1 MKGAGSV
8 SNKQMEEHV
17 AAIYDR
23 FNARRKA
30 LAAAEAD
37 EQDRKVLNASDDE
50 TLVALQKEV
59 QDRKK

>member
-1 MKGAGSV
+1 
-8 SNKQMEEHV
+8 MEEHV

-59 QDRKK
+59 QDRKI